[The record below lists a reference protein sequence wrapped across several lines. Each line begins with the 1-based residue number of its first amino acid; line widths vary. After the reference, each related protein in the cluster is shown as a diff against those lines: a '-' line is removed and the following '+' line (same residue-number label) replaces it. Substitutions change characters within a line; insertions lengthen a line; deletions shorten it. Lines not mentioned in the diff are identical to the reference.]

1 MDEETIERSGTS
13 DSGKDMSQPA
23 EGENAASAKNN
34 DSIPDKSTDE
44 KKFKKILSGG
54 KKNRKK

>member
-34 DSIPDKSTDE
+34 DSVPDKSTDE
-44 KKFKKILSGG
+44 TKI
-54 KKNRKK
+54 